1 MRPLLRF
8 LLVLG
13 LSAIAIG
20 VAAGGAYAGSKPKNG
35 FYVFK
40 DLRTGGVI
48 EFRDPRGRLVWREL
62 SFGDK
67 DDPGTECGD
76 SRHTLI
82 GARWQAPPVYAVNP
96 DVPAEISS
104 ADAVADIVAAHYA
117 WQDPFVT
124 DCSGAPSSPYSAHYG
139 GSTSLGPSLA
149 VDLSLDGANVVQ
161 FRTLAGTIC
170 DFPGVVA
177 CVIAYSQSA
186 RFVEADMALE
196 ADLTRLGGD
205 YRWTTG
211 DTTWFGDGEGEFA
224 VVDVATHEWG
234 HFAGLGHVKKS
245 PSLTMFPAIRD
256 GMQTLGLGDM
266 KGLLARY

>member
-1 MRPLLRF
+1 MRLFLRLLS
-8 LLVLG
+8 
-13 LSAIAIG
+13 LSCVTAVAIG
-20 VAAGGAYAGSKPKNG
+20 IATGGAFAASKPKNG

-40 DLRTGGVI
+40 DLHTGGVI
-48 EFRDPRGRLVWREL
+48 EFRDNRGRLVWQEI
-62 SFGDK
+62 SFGHT

-76 SRHTLI
+76 SRHKLI
-82 GARWQAPPVYAVNP
+82 GARWDTPPLYDVNP
-96 DVPAEISS
+96 AVPAELSS
-104 ADAVADIVAAHYA
+104 EEAVADLVAAHHA

-124 DCSGAPSSPYSAHYG
+124 DCSGAPASPYRARYR

-149 VDLSLDGANVVQ
+149 VNLSFDGANVVQ
-161 FRTLAGTIC
+161 FRALAGTVC

-177 CVIAYSQSA
+177 CVIAYSKSG

-205 YRWTTG
+205 YRWTAG
-211 DTTWFGDGEGEFA
+211 DTTWFAGGEGEFA

-234 HFAGLGHVKKS
+234 HFAGLGHVKNS